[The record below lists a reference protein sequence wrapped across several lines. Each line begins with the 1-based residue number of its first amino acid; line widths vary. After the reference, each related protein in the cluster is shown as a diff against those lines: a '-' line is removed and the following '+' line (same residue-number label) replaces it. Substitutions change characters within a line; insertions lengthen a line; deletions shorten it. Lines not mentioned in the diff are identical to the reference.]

1 MRRPI
6 YSTYICISA
15 CVFKSYF
22 DNHQYTDEGCSHLI
36 KIIMKNKHYSKNS
49 CKIQVSKLLFLVC
62 AKLYICQNRHFDSV
76 CCEWLRLFI
85 LVLNRETQHGYIC
98 LKNHLI
104 SISISMIRNTT
115 QNDDFLASTDQLSSH
130 AKLKYDA
137 NGILWLVLNYYPK
150 GFISQ
155 FHLNVIAQSERA
167 SVGWGRRSRW
177 IKLLKY
183 SLSFWGVIT
192 GTLFQIPKRRP
203 HITWHVRIHRIYTWS
218 LFFGRKLENVIM
230 EMV

>member
-1 MRRPI
+1 M
-6 YSTYICISA
+6 
-15 CVFKSYF
+15 
-22 DNHQYTDEGCSHLI
+22 
-36 KIIMKNKHYSKNS
+36 
-49 CKIQVSKLLFLVC
+49 CKIVYLSKSSLWFGMLLVI
-62 AKLYICQNRHFDSV
+62 AALYSRPQQRNTTRV
-76 CCEWLRLFI
+76 YLF
-85 LVLNRETQHGYIC
+85 
-98 LKNHLI
+98 KNHLI

>member
-1 MRRPI
+1 M
-6 YSTYICISA
+6 
-15 CVFKSYF
+15 
-22 DNHQYTDEGCSHLI
+22 
-36 KIIMKNKHYSKNS
+36 
-49 CKIQVSKLLFLVC
+49 VC

-76 CCEWLRLFI
+76 CFWWLQLFI

-98 LKNHLI
+98 LKHHLI

-218 LFFGRKLENVIM
+218 LFFGRKLENVII

>member
-1 MRRPI
+1 MCKIVYLSKSLLWFGMLWVI
-6 YSTYICISA
+6 YSRPQQRNTTRVY
-15 CVFKSYF
+15 
-22 DNHQYTDEGCSHLI
+22 
-36 KIIMKNKHYSKNS
+36 
-49 CKIQVSKLLFLVC
+49 LF
-62 AKLYICQNRHFDSV
+62 
-76 CCEWLRLFI
+76 
-85 LVLNRETQHGYIC
+85 
-98 LKNHLI
+98 KNHLI

-203 HITWHVRIHRIYTWS
+203 HITWHVRTYRIYTWS

>member
-1 MRRPI
+1 M
-6 YSTYICISA
+6 
-15 CVFKSYF
+15 
-22 DNHQYTDEGCSHLI
+22 
-36 KIIMKNKHYSKNS
+36 
-49 CKIQVSKLLFLVC
+49 
-62 AKLYICQNRHFDSV
+62 
-76 CCEWLRLFI
+76 
-85 LVLNRETQHGYIC
+85 
-98 LKNHLI
+98 I

-167 SVGWGRRSRW
+167 SMSWVRRCRW
-177 IKLLKY
+177 LKLLKY

-192 GTLFQIPKRRP
+192 GTLFQIPKETSYYMTRKNISNLHLIPVLMREKAWKCD
-203 HITWHVRIHRIYTWS
+203 HGNGLKIMNKSNTDIA
-218 LFFGRKLENVIM
+218 GRTFTTKYSIPRTYR
-230 EMV
+230 